1 MIVRVFEARLV
12 PGAEAQFVESLRDD
26 SDVARRQP
34 GLLSLRW
41 GRRVEEGTTRVIVVS
56 EWRDLD
62 AVQAWLGPNYLLPR
76 YAPGEEAL
84 VLDARVRHY
93 EGLEP

>member
-1 MIVRVFEARLV
+1 MIVRVFEARLA
-12 PGAEAQFVESLRDD
+12 PGAESNFVAALRDD
-26 SDVARRQP
+26 IETAHRQP

-41 GRRVEEGTTRVIVVS
+41 GQRVERGETHVIVVS

-62 AVQAWLGPNYLLPR
+62 AVQGWLGPNYLLPR
-76 YAPGEEAL
+76 YAPGEAAL

>member
-1 MIVRVFEARLV
+1 MIVRVFEATLA
-12 PGAEAQFVESLRDD
+12 PGAEHEFVAALRDD
-26 SDVARRQP
+26 VADARRQP
-34 GLLSLRW
+34 GLLALRW
-41 GRRVEEGTTRVIVVS
+41 GRRVENGTTRVIVVS

-62 AVQAWLGPNYLLPR
+62 AVQDWLGPRYLLPR
-76 YAPGEEAL
+76 YAPGEAAL